1 MIENNALVVS
11 NGGGQRLRR
20 GLCARRGCPGGASGP
35 TCGDR
40 GEVIGDEVL
49 VIVNGKLTQLW
60 KITFV

>member
-49 VIVNGKLTQLW
+49 VIVNDKLT
-60 KITFV
+60 